1 MTVKAVRESEM
12 TGDDFLS
19 LEEKVYRTIE
29 LLKAARESAANAER
43 NAGRLRDQLSEQEE
57 ETVRLRQEVIS
68 LRKECEE
75 VRTRIEKMVKQIDA
89 LTTA

>member
-1 MTVKAVRESEM
+1 M

-68 LRKECEE
+68 LRKEREE

>member
-29 LLKAARESAANAER
+29 LLKTARESAAAAER
-43 NAGRLRDQLSEQEE
+43 NAARLRDQLSEQEE
-57 ETVRLRQEVIS
+57 ETTRLRQEVIA
-68 LRKECEE
+68 LRKDREE
-75 VRTRIEKMVKQIDA
+75 VRTRVEKMLKQIDA
-89 LTTA
+89 LTPA

>member
-1 MTVKAVRESEM
+1 MTVKAAREPEV

-43 NAGRLRDQLSEQEE
+43 NAARLRDQLSEHEE
-57 ETVRLRQEVIS
+57 ETARLRQEVIA
-68 LRKECEE
+68 LRKEREE
-75 VRTRIEKMVKQIDA
+75 VRTRVEKMLKQIDA

>member
-68 LRKECEE
+68 LRPDRKDG
-75 VRTRIEKMVKQIDA
+75 QA
-89 LTTA
+89 N